1 MFNITHSLERWNQ
14 GRNNGILDGAVRR
27 GDLTS
32 YINKVLE
39 YNNRQL
45 LASIINSDCK
55 SHDIGSLAD
64 LLAKSGSADPE
75 CVQAIIHFLKEMDVL
90 YELPGKSGEPNYLF
104 TQSGMRYSQAKDE
117 AEALLN
123 TDVFCNGEYSMVE
136 QKKILDKLEQDISG
150 HVLEDIVLY
159 QGNSAFN
166 PFQATAPEDKV
177 LYMNVETFLK

>member
-1 MFNITHSLERWNQ
+1 M
-14 GRNNGILDGAVRR
+14 
-27 GDLTS
+27 
-32 YINKVLE
+32 
-39 YNNRQL
+39 
-45 LASIINSDCK
+45 
-55 SHDIGSLAD
+55 AD

-159 QGNSAFN
+159 QGSSTV
-166 PFQATAPEDKV
+166 PCRYLWATAPEDKV